1 MTDASSPDSS
11 PTGLLHHVELYA
23 SDFDASKSFWGW
35 LLTELGYDVYQDWD
49 GGRSWK
55 RADTY
60 IVLVQADEKFTNE
73 PYHRR
78 RPGLNH
84 LAFHAESRDHVEE
97 LTQKL
102 RSRNVPILYED
113 DHPFAGGDDHYAVYF
128 EDPERIKV
136 ELVAPE

>member
-1 MTDASSPDSS
+1 MTNDS

-23 SDFDASKSFWGW
+23 SDFEASASFWGW
-35 LLTELGYDVYQDWD
+35 LLDELGYSVYQDWD

-55 RADTY
+55 RGETY
-60 IVLVQADEKFTNE
+60 IVLVQADEEFRDE

-84 LAFHAESRDHVEE
+84 LAFHAASRDHVDE
-97 LTQKL
+97 LTETL
-102 RSRNVPILYED
+102 RSKGVPILYED
-113 DHPFAGGDDHYAVYF
+113 DHPFAGGEDHYAVYF